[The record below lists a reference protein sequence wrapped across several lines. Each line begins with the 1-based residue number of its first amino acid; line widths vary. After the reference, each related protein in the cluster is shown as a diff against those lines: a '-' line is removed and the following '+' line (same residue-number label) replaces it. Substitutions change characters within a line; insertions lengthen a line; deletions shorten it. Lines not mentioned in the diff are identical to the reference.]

1 LSAAGQATSRLCFRS
16 LSSTTVALSHLSLP
30 PLISSLLP
38 PLPYLV
44 ADCHVLATRDPHRAL
59 SDASARGIDDRGPL
73 PPAAAMVVILVVV
86 GRWRLGG
93 AILCSAMFFSVESL
107 QKMLASET
115 KIAELITQA
124 SARNRNLKLRNSD

>member
-1 LSAAGQATSRLCFRS
+1 
-16 LSSTTVALSHLSLP
+16 
-30 PLISSLLP
+30 
-38 PLPYLV
+38 
-44 ADCHVLATRDPHRAL
+44 
-59 SDASARGIDDRGPL
+59 
-73 PPAAAMVVILVVV
+73 MVVILVVV